1 MHRRADV
8 ISISL
13 VAAVLVGLHG
23 APAHAQIKAK
33 LASPAM
39 TPPWDK
45 GIQAIN
51 RDNYYNAIT
60 CGKRGGDREPC
71 VFYDA
76 GLCKSDDFELTLFTP
91 YKAVAYEVWQT
102 VRRKQP
108 APTPDYGAAQRT
120 RITVGVTP
128 VAGSK
133 NPITGLV
140 IKRGGT
146 ELKPATQS
154 VDSSGGRF
162 IYDFAAF
169 APTEDITIDFIGRT
183 RTQSCLIEQA
193 VLTKLR

>member
-1 MHRRADV
+1 MRCRARV
-8 ISISL
+8 VSISL
-13 VAAVLVGLHG
+13 LALVLAAVLPGL
-23 APAHAQIKAK
+23 AHAQIKGK
-33 LASPAM
+33 LADGAM

-51 RDNYYNAIT
+51 QTNYWNAIA
-60 CGKRGGDREPC
+60 CGKQGGDRQPC

-91 YKAVAYEVWQT
+91 YKMVAYEVWQT

-133 NPITGLV
+133 NPITGLT
-140 IKRGGT
+140 IKRGGK
-146 ELKPATQS
+146 ELNPATQS

>member
-1 MHRRADV
+1 MSARFRV
-8 ISISL
+8 IVALFFLI
-13 VAAVLVGLHG
+13 VAGFQPAAV
-23 APAHAQIKAK
+23 HAQIKGK
-33 LASPAM
+33 LANPAM

-51 RDNYYNAIT
+51 RDNYYNAIA

-91 YKAVAYEVWQT
+91 YKQVAYEVWQT

-133 NPITGLV
+133 NPVTALT
-140 IKRGGT
+140 IKRGGK
-146 ELKPATQS
+146 EIKPATQS
-154 VDSSGGRF
+154 VDDSGGRF
-162 IYDFAAF
+162 IYDFAVF
-169 APTEDITIDFIGRT
+169 APTEDITIDFIGRA
-183 RTQSCLIEQA
+183 RTQSCLLDQS
-193 VLTKLR
+193 VLSKLR